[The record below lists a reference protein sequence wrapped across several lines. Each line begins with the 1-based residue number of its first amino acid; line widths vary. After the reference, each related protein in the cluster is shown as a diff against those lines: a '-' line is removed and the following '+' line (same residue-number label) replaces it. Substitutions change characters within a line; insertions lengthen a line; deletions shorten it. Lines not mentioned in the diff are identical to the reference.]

1 MQEPVPQEGSIEAAQ
16 TGNRSEEPLVL
27 FQPLELYMLSAFV
40 QRTDSKGFL
49 LRFTEMGDTHSL
61 PAGAVLAYI
70 RFQSAAHEK
79 AIRTIRIFRRREAMG
94 FHLPVRFST

>member
-49 LRFTEMGDTHSL
+49 LRFTEMGDTPFAAGGGCACLHS
-61 PAGAVLAYI
+61 VSE
-70 RFQSAAHEK
+70 RS
-79 AIRTIRIFRRREAMG
+79 TREG
-94 FHLPVRFST
+94 DKDDKGR